1 MNEELRQMM
10 IERLKRG
17 EELPREW
24 AQDIFPP
31 EKMEYELVYHGKER
45 EGDIIANTM
54 AVPLQEV
61 RTFGKNGNDDWHNKL
76 ILGDNLQVLKRLLE
90 DKKNG
95 RLCNADGTH
104 GVRLVY
110 IDPPFA
116 TKQEFRGTQE
126 QKAYNDKVIGA
137 QFLEFLRK
145 RLILLK
151 EILADNGSLFL
162 HMDWRKGHHAKLV
175 ADEIFGE
182 NCFSGE
188 IIWKRATA
196 HAQKQSFGIVHDTIY
211 HYRKSPSNFVWNTQ
225 FEEHSQDHIEKYYNN
240 IDEDG
245 RRYSLDNLTAEG
257 TGPARIFF
265 GKKMSPP
272 AGTHWRYSQQKIDEL
287 SKQGLI
293 VMTSNNRPRFKRYLD
308 TLEGRTIGSL
318 LLNLPAV
325 NSQAIEDTHYPTQ
338 KPEILLH
345 RIIDS
350 SSNPGD
356 IVLDA
361 FSGSG
366 TTLAVAEKLGRR
378 WIGVDRGK
386 LAIYTIQKRLL
397 NLKKEI
403 GNKGK
408 SHVAKP
414 FTLYNAG
421 LYDFATLQKMARED
435 WRFFALQLFECKDEK
450 HKIGGLELDG
460 KRRSSSVLVFNHHEN
475 PNIKIDEDAIR
486 SIHRRIGDKIGR
498 SFYIIAPRHTFA
510 FQQDYITLD
519 DVKYYALR
527 IPYSFI
533 NELHRREF
541 SALQQP
547 KDETAVNDLVDAE
560 GFDFIQP
567 PMVKYKTGVKKRSG
581 QLLQEAFIK
590 LNDFE
595 SKARVRG
602 GLESHGMDAFSMLLL
617 DLDYDGEVF
626 QLHTH
631 LYAKDMEAADWHA
644 WFPVESVGKQ
654 IMAVFMDIYGNE
666 STQLITRADLKL
678 PKKKKG

>member
-1 MNEELRQMM
+1 MNDELRQRIM
-10 IERLKRG
+10 ERLKRG

-61 RTFGKNGNDDWHNKL
+61 RTFGKNGNDDWHNML
-76 ILGDNLQVLKRLLE
+76 ILGDNLQVLKRLVE
-90 DKKNG
+90 YKKEG
-95 RLCNADGTH
+95 RLLNADGTH
-104 GVRLVY
+104 GVRLIY

-116 TKQEFRGTQE
+116 TKQEFSGKQNER
-126 QKAYNDKVIGA
+126 AYQDKLIGA
-137 QFLEFLRK
+137 EFVEFLRK
-145 RLILLK
+145 RLVLLG
-151 EILADNGSLFL
+151 EILSDDGAIFVHLDQK
-162 HMDWRKGHHAKLV
+162 KGHYIKVIL
-175 ADEIFGE
+175 DEIFGE
-182 NCFSGE
+182 NNFRNEITVRRTQKNYVERGQISSLNLASDSVYVYAVTNKTRFSPVYKPVAISE
-188 IIWKRATA
+188 TW
-196 HAQKQSFGIVHDTIY
+196 HALDAPNWSGTRPNLIYKLFGKLPPKGRCWAWSKERTKEAIKSGDLRPNPKTGKPE
-211 HYRKSPSNFVWNTQ
+211 YR
-225 FEEHSQDHIEKYYNN
+225 I
-240 IDEDG
+240 
-245 RRYSLDNLTAEG
+245 
-257 TGPARIFF
+257 PARDKTICT
-265 GKKMSPP
+265 SLWDDIT
-272 AGTHWRYSQQKIDEL
+272 AYS
-287 SKQGLI
+287 
-293 VMTSNNRPRFKRYLD
+293 F
-308 TLEGRTIGSL
+308 
-318 LLNLPAV
+318 
-325 NSQAIEDTHYPTQ
+325 NSGYPTE
-338 KPEILLH
+338 KSEKLLE
-345 RIIDS
+345 RIIEMG
-350 SSNPGD
+350 SNPGD
-356 IVLDA
+356 LVLDA
-361 FSGSG
+361 FAGSG
-366 TTLAVAEKLGRR
+366 TTISMAEKLGRR

-397 NLKKEI
+397 TLKKEN
-403 GNKGK
+403 GSKGK
-408 SHVAKP
+408 LLTPKP

-421 LYDFATLQKMARED
+421 LYDFATLQKMPRED

-460 KRRSSSVLVFNHHEN
+460 KRRGNSVLVFNHHEN
-475 PNIKIDEDAIR
+475 PETKIDEEAIR

-510 FQQDYITLD
+510 FQQDYITFD

-547 KDETAVNDLVDAE
+547 KDETAVNDLIDTE

-567 PMVKYKTGVKKRSG
+567 PTVKYKTGVKKRSG
-581 QLLQEAFIK
+581 QLIQEAFIK

-602 GLESHGMDAFSMLLL
+602 GLESRGMDAFSMLLL

-631 LYAKDMEAADWHA
+631 LYAKDMEAANWYA
-644 WFPVESVGKQ
+644 WFPTESIGKQ

-666 STQLITRADLKL
+666 SSHVITRTELKL